1 MLLALAHPCSCVYST
16 HARTHTYTHTQKG
29 RSMRSEKRRQQISI
43 LSSPENNM
51 SHSRISQLTG
61 LSIVGNFFFL
71 KTHLSNNITGEK
83 QGGKTIEGTSEK
95 RSSTEAF
102 TRWLRT
108 LLNIQKLP
116 SAFSRNVQCDEAEV
130 SRRSFGLSSRKTG
143 QREDV

>member
-1 MLLALAHPCSCVYST
+1 MPACCWQLLTRAVVFIAH
-16 HARTHTYTHTQKG
+16 THTQKG
-29 RSMRSEKRRQQISI
+29 RSMRSENRRQQISI
-43 LSSPENNM
+43 LSSPENNI

-61 LSIVGNFFFL
+61 LSIVGLFFFFFF
-71 KTHLSNNITGEK
+71 KTHLSNNITGGK
-83 QGGKTIEGTSEK
+83 QGGKTIEGTSKK

-130 SRRSFGLSSRKTG
+130 SRRSFGLSS
-143 QREDV
+143 